1 MWRGHVFEGFS
12 LTGWHEGSIT
22 QIGTVSSNP
31 CEINNLIYNQDVKVI
46 LDIEVPCPVSGLML
60 NGRICELHKVPL
72 IRLDNGSIMAY
83 CPNHRSRSFIADKTT
98 CYMIAKVANVVERI
112 AQPLKEPKHGTT

>member
-1 MWRGHVFEGFS
+1 M
-12 LTGWHEGSIT
+12 
-22 QIGTVSSNP
+22 
-31 CEINNLIYNQDVKVI
+31 KVI
-46 LDIEVPCPVSGLML
+46 LDIEVPCPVSGLTL
-60 NGRICELHKVPL
+60 NGRVCELHKVPL

-112 AQPLKEPKHGTT
+112 EQPLKEPKHGTTQERGRAGVE

>member
-1 MWRGHVFEGFS
+1 MVSR
-12 LTGWHEGSIT
+12 ICC
-22 QIGTVSSNP
+22 GTSY
-31 CEINNLIYNQDVKVI
+31 LIYNQAVKVI
-46 LDIEVPCPVSGLML
+46 LDIEVPCPVSGLVL
-60 NGRICELHKVPL
+60 NGRVCELHKVPL

-112 AQPLKEPKHGTT
+112 EQPLKEPKHGKT